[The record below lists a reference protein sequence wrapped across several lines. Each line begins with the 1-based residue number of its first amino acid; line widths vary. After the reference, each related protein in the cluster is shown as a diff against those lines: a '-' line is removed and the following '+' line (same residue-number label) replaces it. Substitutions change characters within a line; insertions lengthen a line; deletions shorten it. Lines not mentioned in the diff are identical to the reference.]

1 MLQDGIETDE
11 NGKSIAENLA
21 RLKKEKEESI
31 NAYYKSYKPKKM
43 LDENTMLKFSIFPDD
58 NRYLSVKEHFLAN
71 LKNKIGGTEDSETE
85 YYSEP
90 MEIDAYN
97 FTSEFI
103 IYSGTKP
110 GIRKD
115 VLIGLGLI
123 PKIQA
128 KIGFEHLKEN
138 GYPPL
143 IE

>member
-21 RLKKEKEESI
+21 RLKKEKEEHI
-31 NAYYKSYKPKKM
+31 NTYYKSYKPKKM

-58 NRYLSVKEHFLAN
+58 NRYLSVKEHFLTN
-71 LKNKIGGTEDSETE
+71 LKNKIGG
-85 YYSEP
+85 
-90 MEIDAYN
+90 
-97 FTSEFI
+97 I